1 MFAVVSADTV
11 YKIVVKCIPIHLGFE
26 SCVVYNTV
34 SILAMSD
41 VGDIHCVARK
51 KRMFSHVHSVFESYV
66 IYRCERSQLLPQ
78 TVALSL
84 LDTSPGK
91 TGLFLSNQKSARFR

>member
-1 MFAVVSADTV
+1 MYDINKLSDSDQMFVCADTV
-11 YKIVVKCIPIHLGFE
+11 YKVVVKCIPIHLGFE
-26 SCVVYNTV
+26 SCV
-34 SILAMSD
+34 
-41 VGDIHCVARK
+41 
-51 KRMFSHVHSVFESYV
+51 
-66 IYRCERSQLLPQ
+66 IYRCERSQHLPQ

>member
-1 MFAVVSADTV
+1 MFAVVSADAV

-34 SILAMSD
+34 SILAESD

-51 KRMFSHVHSVFESYV
+51 KECSVMY
-66 IYRCERSQLLPQ
+66 IQYLR
-78 TVALSL
+78 AI
-84 LDTSPGK
+84 
-91 TGLFLSNQKSARFR
+91 